1 MKRKKSFYALLIV
14 CAALLALSAACFLT
28 FRALS
33 RTLDSQ
39 RVAERWS
46 GDGGAPFAF
55 AQLSCFPAGTDTLSI
70 GDVYAFRSALT
81 NELTGASLT
90 IEDGNAF
97 ADAWSASGEKLQVVG
112 EHGSADA
119 EITAVG
125 GEYFLFH
132 PLRLLSGGYIAEDDV
147 MDDRVV
153 LDRELAWRLFG
164 GTDLTGLTVTV
175 GPAATPFVVAGVV
188 EREQDFASRKA
199 RGEGGMGLYMSYRAF
214 SRLSD
219 AGDGSE
225 TLTAAP
231 ITCYE
236 LVMPQPVKGYAE
248 DFLQNNFK
256 SGGEYRNNTDRF
268 TIAGVWQILREFG
281 ARSMRLTDV
290 VYPYWENAA
299 RCLGDWCALFLV
311 LAALLAILPALTAFI
326 IGLALLVRGRKALTK
341 ALPAAVERAL
351 DRVHTRRYRGAHEAK
366 TKNS

>member
-1 MKRKKSFYALLIV
+1 MKRKKAFYALLIV
-14 CAALLALSAACFLT
+14 CAVLLALSAACFLT

-33 RTLDSQ
+33 RALDSQ
-39 RVAERWS
+39 RAAERWA

-55 AQLSCFPAGTDTLSI
+55 AQLSCFPAGADTLGI

-81 NELTGASLT
+81 GELTEASLT
-90 IEDGNAF
+90 IEGGNAF
-97 ADAWSASGEKLQVVG
+97 VDAWSASGEKMQVAG

-188 EREQDFASRKA
+188 EREDDFASRKA
-199 RGEGGMGLYMSYRAF
+199 RGGDGMGLYMSYRAF

-219 AGDGSE
+219 AGNGDAPIA
-225 TLTAAP
+225 AAP
-231 ITCYE
+231 ISCYE
-236 LVMPQPVKGYAE
+236 LVMPQPVEGYAE
-248 DFLQNNFK
+248 AFLRDNFK
-256 SGGEYRNNTDRF
+256 SGGEYLNNTGRF
-268 TIAGVWQILREFG
+268 TIGNVWQILREFG
-281 ARSMRLTDV
+281 GRSMRLTDV
-290 VYPYWENAA
+290 AYPYWENAA
-299 RCLGDWCALFLV
+299 RCVGDWCALFLA
-311 LAALLAILPALTAFI
+311 LAALFAILPALTAFI
-326 IGLALLVRGRKALTK
+326 AALALLVRGRKALTK
-341 ALPAAVERAL
+341 ALPRAVSRAV
-351 DRVHTRRYRGAHEAK
+351 DRVHTRRYRGAHEK
-366 TKNS
+366 